1 MQQVTE
7 ASVFVMAPSMIDGY
21 GTGNAVELYLQDKK
35 GGEINDFYDV
45 AQNFLSALNQRPEVM
60 SAFSSFRVDYVQYVV
75 DVDAAKCKRAGIS
88 PSDILDVISGYYG
101 GIYASNIIR
110 FSKVY
115 RVIIQASPEYRLDTH
130 SLDNI
135 YFKNGDEMAPVSQYV
150 TLTKTS
156 GPESLSRFN
165 LFNCISANVTMAN
178 GYSSG
183 DIINAIK
190 EVAQNT
196 LPEGYG

>member
-1 MQQVTE
+1 MQQNV
-7 ASVFVMAPSMIDGY
+7 SGPGSPPPIY
-21 GTGNAVELYLQDKK
+21 W
-35 GGEINDFYDV
+35 
-45 AQNFLSALNQRPEVM
+45 M
-60 SAFSSFRVDYVQYVV
+60 SFP
-75 DVDAAKCKRAGIS
+75 GI
-88 PSDILDVISGYYG
+88 YG

-156 GPESLSRFN
+156 GPK
-165 LFNCISANVTMAN
+165 V
-178 GYSSG
+178 
-183 DIINAIK
+183 
-190 EVAQNT
+190 
-196 LPEGYG
+196 